1 MLQRW
6 ANLYY
11 LEFSGYS
18 VADTYI
24 NPNPCFTIIIISYCK
39 EICNSSIPVQG
50 RRHRSGCTVLT
61 GPRFLPA
68 VSVSDPFYYIIVC
81 SCTTSHVHRYDL
93 LLASALTSHAT
104 KCGDPC
110 LICYWTHQHVV
121 SYKVTKL
128 AVPLQMATIA
138 DVRESI
144 SSLPDEP
151 HHPKHFAFLKQSFGK
166 TKPVFC
172 KEQVVRYLARM

>member
-1 MLQRW
+1 MYFVTPVRLHGFNRTTFSPCCLGLGPIL
-6 ANLYY
+6 LY
-11 LEFSGYS
+11 
-18 VADTYI
+18 
-24 NPNPCFTIIIISYCK
+24 
-39 EICNSSIPVQG
+39 
-50 RRHRSGCTVLT
+50 VLA
-61 GPRFLPA
+61 L
-68 VSVSDPFYYIIVC
+68 
-81 SCTTSHVHRYDL
+81 HVHRYDL

-104 KCGDPC
+104 KCGDQC

-128 AVPLQMATIA
+128 AVPLKMATIA

-151 HHPKHFAFLKQSFGK
+151 HHPKRFAFLKRSFGK

-172 KEQVVRYLARM
+172 SAKNKWFDT